1 MKKTKNNILEI
12 DIIDG
17 CNAKCVCCPRGL
29 GLLGNS
35 MTKMDYE
42 LYKKVIDKAH
52 NIGINEI
59 VLFSW
64 SEPFLHPQLFDFCKY
79 AKQYHMKVDLSTNLS
94 LKNIDFENILPY
106 VDSLIISVSGFYQ
119 STYEINHKNCNVDLV
134 KENILKIGNMNIPI
148 YIQLRYFVYD
158 YNQEEIQLWLD
169 FLPKNIHFWK
179 CEGNDNPL
187 QSIEA
192 MKQNQLPEEY
202 FGKIEYGK
210 NEYRDNIRMDYCDLT
225 RMITLDWKADEY
237 LCCEKIYDKSIKIGN
252 FLKDDI
258 YEMQKKKLMHKEC
271 DICHR
276 KKSYLSF
283 LSKSDFNRIKEKT
296 FL

>member
-1 MKKTKNNILEI
+1 MKKIKNNILEI

-64 SEPFLHPQLFDFCKY
+64 SEPFLHPQLFNFCKY

-134 KENILKIGNMNIPI
+134 KENILKISKLNIKTNVK
-148 YIQLRYFVYD
+148 LRYFVYD
-158 YNQEEIQLWLD
+158 YNKNEIDLWKQFLPNNIQLWE
-169 FLPKNIHFWK
+169 
-179 CEGNDNPL
+179 CEGNDEPL
-187 QSIEA
+187 INIQQFNEN
-192 MKQNQLPEEY
+192 KTPDEY

-210 NEYRDNIRMDYCDLT
+210 NEYRNNIKMDYCDLL
-225 RMITLDWKADEY
+225 RMIVLDWDGNEY
-237 LCCEKIYDKSIKIGN
+237 LCCEKMYDKSIKIGN
-252 FLKDDI
+252 FLQDNI
-258 YEMQKKKLMHKEC
+258 YEMQKKKFLHKEC
-271 DICHR
+271 DVCHR
-276 KKSYLSF
+276 KHSYLNF
-283 LSKSDFNRIKEKT
+283 LSKKDFIKLQDGT